1 MTRLRSPR
9 SLRRITAAVLLGSA
23 VFGAAACGGDDAEL
37 PADQGT
43 PPDTTGQAITMAEVQ
58 ENSTTDSC
66 WAVIEQRVYDLTE
79 WIDSHPGGPARIEQ
93 LCGTDA
99 TSDFTG
105 QHAGQERPE
114 QQLAEFAI
122 GYVEE

>member
-1 MTRLRSPR
+1 MTGLRIPAN
-9 SLRRITAAVLLGSA
+9 LRRITAAAALGSA
-23 VFGAAACGGDDAEL
+23 LLTTAACGGGDAEA
-37 PADQGT
+37 PADQGPT
-43 PPDTTGQAITMAEVQ
+43 PEPTGQAITMAEVQ

-66 WAVIEQRVYDLTE
+66 WAVIEQHVYDLTE
-79 WIDSHPGGPARIEQ
+79 WIDSHPGGPTRIEQ

-99 TSDFTG
+99 TGDFTR
-105 QHAGQERPE
+105 QHSGQERPE